1 LSKRKKI
8 WIPSTI
14 LLFLVVG
21 FLVTRGPEA
30 PVPNPAGTFSFA
42 VLGDAPYY
50 AWEDLQFRL
59 VLQTLEANDLSFVI
73 DVGDIFWHPCSDDLY
88 LKTLARF
95 NSLRHPLIYTPGD
108 NEWTDCWE
116 PGSGSFAPLERLNR
130 IRQIFFADPSQSLG
144 RNRLTLISQSGSNRF
159 GEFVENARWIQHGI
173 VFATVDIVGSNNAM
187 ERFPART
194 DADDFA
200 SKLRTEAAA
209 QWVHEAFEE
218 ARIVNASA
226 VVISFHANAS
236 LEEPDEPDRHFFDP
250 FISTIEEETE
260 KFARPVLLAHGDG
273 HIYAVDHPLVRRT
286 TGLRLE
292 NLTRLQVP
300 GSPEV
305 GWVKVIVTPWA
316 EGQFAFENH
325 VVPRWKYW

>member
-1 LSKRKKI
+1 ML
-8 WIPSTI
+8 
-14 LLFLVVG
+14 LVVG
-21 FLVTRGPEA
+21 FLGTRGPEA
-30 PVPNPAGTFSFA
+30 PTPNPAGTFSFA

-50 AWEDLQFRL
+50 AWEDLQFKL
-59 VLQTLEANDLSFVI
+59 VLQALEANDLAFVI

-116 PGSGSFAPLERLNR
+116 PGSGSFAPLERLHR

-144 RNRLTLISQSGSNRF
+144 SNRLALISQSGSNRF
-159 GEFVENARWIQHGI
+159 AEFVENARWVQQGI
-173 VFATVDIVGSNNAM
+173 VFATVDVVGSNNAM

-194 DADDFA
+194 DADDVA

-209 QWVHEAFEE
+209 QWAHEAFEE

-250 FISTIEEETE
+250 FLSTIEEETE

-286 TGLRLE
+286 TGRRLE

-300 GSPEV
+300 GSPKV
-305 GWVKVIVTPWA
+305 GWVKVIVTPGT
-316 EGQFAFENH
+316 ENPFAFENH

>member
-1 LSKRKKI
+1 MFKRKALWFTSI
-8 WIPSTI
+8 FF
-14 LLFLVVG
+14 LLLVG

-30 PVPNPAGTFSFA
+30 PTPNPPGTFAFA

-50 AWEDLQFRL
+50 PWEDLQFKL
-59 VLQTLEANDLSFVI
+59 VLRALQANDLSFII

-88 LKTLARF
+88 LKTVERF
-95 NSLRHPLIYTPGD
+95 NELPHPVIYTPGD

-130 IRQIFFADPSQSLG
+130 IRQIFFADPSSSLG
-144 RNRLTLISQSGSNRF
+144 RSHLSLISQSKNESF
-159 GEFVENARWIQHGI
+159 SEFVENARWIQSGI
-173 VFATVDIVGSNNAM
+173 VFATVNIVGSNNAM
-187 ERFPART
+187 KKFPART
-194 DADDFA
+194 AADDIA
-200 SKLRTEAAA
+200 SKVRTEAAA
-209 QWVHEAFEE
+209 KWVHEAFDE
-218 ARIVNASA
+218 ARALNASA

-236 LEEPDEPDRHFFDP
+236 LEEPQEADRHFFDP

-273 HIYAVDHPLVRRT
+273 HIYTIDHPLVRRT
-286 TGLRLE
+286 TGQLLE

-305 GWVKVIVTPWA
+305 GWVKVIVTP
-316 EGQFAFENH
+316 GVDNPFAFENH

>member
-1 LSKRKKI
+1 LFKRKALWFTLI
-8 WIPSTI
+8 FF
-14 LLFLVVG
+14 LLLVG
-21 FLVTRGPEA
+21 FSVTRGPEA
-30 PVPNPAGTFSFA
+30 PTPNPPGTFAFA

-50 AWEDLQFRL
+50 PWEDLQFKL
-59 VLQTLEANDLSFVI
+59 VLRALQANDLSFII

-88 LKTLARF
+88 LKTLERF
-95 NSLRHPLIYTPGD
+95 NELRHPVIYTPGD

-130 IRQIFFADPSQSLG
+130 IRQIFFADPSSSLG
-144 RNRLTLISQSGSNRF
+144 RSHLSLISQSKNESF
-159 GEFVENARWIQHGI
+159 SEFVENARWIQSGI
-173 VFATVDIVGSNNAM
+173 VFATVNIVGSNNAM
-187 ERFPART
+187 KKFPART
-194 DADDFA
+194 AADDIA
-200 SKLRTEAAA
+200 SKVRTEAAA
-209 QWVHEAFEE
+209 KWVHEAFDE
-218 ARIVNASA
+218 ARALNASA

-236 LEEPDEPDRHFFDP
+236 LEEPQEADRHFFDP

-273 HIYAVDHPLVRRT
+273 HIYTIDHPLVRRT
-286 TGLRLE
+286 TGQLLE

-305 GWVKVIVTPWA
+305 GWVKVIVTP
-316 EGQFAFENH
+316 GVDNPFAFENH